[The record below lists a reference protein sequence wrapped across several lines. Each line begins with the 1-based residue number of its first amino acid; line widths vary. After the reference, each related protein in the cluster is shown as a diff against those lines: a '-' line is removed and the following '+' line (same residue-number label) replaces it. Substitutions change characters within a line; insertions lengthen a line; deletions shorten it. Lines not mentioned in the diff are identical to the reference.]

1 MLEYKS
7 AIALKRVKVEEKLLW
22 RAYRKSQTLF
32 PTVPSPTPTASSSS
46 RLGVRSICQRTKASM
61 FYRLQVAEVMQAI
74 RTQCA
79 TGITTTVCMDGLMR
93 GDHVVRAVPSG
104 RRIIHRA
111 DGRQGWRHDEEFLPQ
126 RRVENPPTIRT
137 RLVTCRP
144 SSSGLSSRLTGA
156 EPRGYGNRHFFAINR
171 GPALIRFD
179 WFPGPL
185 RMTTYKQLSST
196 ISGPCPLGVVIDTRL
211 RLIHHI
217 PLW

>member
-1 MLEYKS
+1 VGKSGVLEYKS

-79 TGITTTVCMDGLMR
+79 TGITTTVCMDVLMR

-111 DGRQGWRHDEEFLPQ
+111 DGRQG
-126 RRVENPPTIRT
+126 
-137 RLVTCRP
+137 
-144 SSSGLSSRLTGA
+144 
-156 EPRGYGNRHFFAINR
+156 
-171 GPALIRFD
+171 
-179 WFPGPL
+179 
-185 RMTTYKQLSST
+185 
-196 ISGPCPLGVVIDTRL
+196 
-211 RLIHHI
+211 
-217 PLW
+217 